1 MLLLLV
7 VVVALSENFEMMKLN
22 YLLSRFVG
30 DSAWLVHVVMPQVEY
45 VVGESR
51 VLLFVLLL
59 SLAKL
64 DTMACHDQPA
74 ENKTSRSWKIVKNLL
89 SLAVKKVF

>member
-1 MLLLLV
+1 MS
-7 VVVALSENFEMMKLN
+7 ANFEMKLN

-30 DSAWLVHVVMPQVEY
+30 EHSAWLEHVVMPQVEY

-74 ENKTSRSWKIVKNLL
+74 ENKTSRPWKIVKNLL